1 MTTLKINFPNI
12 VASIRVLT
20 GAFAFLL
27 FVLIAAIRGVE
38 LNLIFIY
45 GLVIYVFFYILGA
58 VISHLLAQINREI
71 EIEPFSEEKHDH
83 EKELKRQLDIQ
94 QGAEM
99 PIFD

>member
-1 MTTLKINFPNI
+1 LKINFPNI

-20 GAFAFLL
+20 GAFAFLI
-27 FVLIAAIRGVE
+27 FVLVASILGVE

-45 GLVIYVFFYILGA
+45 GLGVYLFFFLLGT
-58 VISHLLAQINREI
+58 VVSYLIAQINKEN
-71 EIEPFSEEKHDH
+71 EIEPVTGEKTPDH
-83 EKELKRQLDIQ
+83 EKDLKRQLDIQ